1 MLGEIDESKQV
12 YTVALDI
19 HCNLLYNTCIHCHS
33 KGNDMKLYKILE
45 TDGSV
50 IRIFSY
56 KEEAEKFLSLDR
68 SLRIEPIKVFK
79 KKLADNRFIKAYTV
93 LGDSIL

>member
-1 MLGEIDESKQV
+1 
-12 YTVALDI
+12 
-19 HCNLLYNTCIHCHS
+19 
-33 KGNDMKLYKILE
+33 MKLYKILE

-68 SLRIEPIKVFK
+68 SLRIETIKVFK
-79 KKLADNRFIKAYTV
+79 QKLTDNRFIKAYTV

>member
-1 MLGEIDESKQV
+1 
-12 YTVALDI
+12 
-19 HCNLLYNTCIHCHS
+19 
-33 KGNDMKLYKILE
+33 MKLYKILE

-68 SLRIEPIKVFK
+68 TLKIQTIKVFK
-79 KKLADNRFIKAYTV
+79 KKLTDNVYIKAYTI

>member
-1 MLGEIDESKQV
+1 M
-12 YTVALDI
+12 ALDN
-19 HCNLLYNTCIHCHS
+19 HCDLLYNTCANWFS
-33 KGNDMKLYKILE
+33 QGNDMKLYKILE

-68 SLRIEPIKVFK
+68 SLRIETIKVFK
-79 KKLADNRFIKAYTV
+79 KKLKDNRFIKAYTV

>member
-1 MLGEIDESKQV
+1 MGRIS
-12 YTVALDI
+12 
-19 HCNLLYNTCIHCHS
+19 
-33 KGNDMKLYKILE
+33 MKLYKILE

-68 SLRIEPIKVFK
+68 SLRIETIKVFK
-79 KKLADNRFIKAYTV
+79 QKLKDNRFIKAYTV

>member
-1 MLGEIDESKQV
+1 
-12 YTVALDI
+12 
-19 HCNLLYNTCIHCHS
+19 
-33 KGNDMKLYKILE
+33 MKLYKILE

-68 SLRIEPIKVFK
+68 SLRIETIKVFK
-79 KKLADNRFIKAYTV
+79 KKLTDNRFIKAYTV

>member
-1 MLGEIDESKQV
+1 
-12 YTVALDI
+12 
-19 HCNLLYNTCIHCHS
+19 
-33 KGNDMKLYKILE
+33 MKLYKILE

-56 KEEAEKFLSLDR
+56 KEEAERFLSLDR
-68 SLRIEPIKVFK
+68 SLRIQTIKVFK
-79 KKLADNRFIKAYTV
+79 KKLTDNRFIKAYTI

>member
-1 MLGEIDESKQV
+1 M
-12 YTVALDI
+12 T
-19 HCNLLYNTCIHCHS
+19 
-33 KGNDMKLYKILE
+33 KLYKILE

-68 SLRIEPIKVFK
+68 SLRIETIKVFK
-79 KKLADNRFIKAYTV
+79 QKLKDNRFIKAYTV

>member
-1 MLGEIDESKQV
+1 
-12 YTVALDI
+12 
-19 HCNLLYNTCIHCHS
+19 
-33 KGNDMKLYKILE
+33 MKLYKILE

-56 KEEAEKFLSLDR
+56 KEEAERFLSLDR
-68 SLRIEPIKVFK
+68 TLRIETIKVFK
-79 KKLADNRFIKAYTV
+79 KKLTDNRFIKAYTV

>member
-1 MLGEIDESKQV
+1 
-12 YTVALDI
+12 
-19 HCNLLYNTCIHCHS
+19 
-33 KGNDMKLYKILE
+33 MKLYKILE

-56 KEEAEKFLSLDR
+56 KEEAERFMSLDK
-68 SLRIEPIKVFK
+68 SLRIETIKVFK
-79 KKLADNRFIKAYTV
+79 KKLTDNRFIKAYTV

>member
-1 MLGEIDESKQV
+1 
-12 YTVALDI
+12 
-19 HCNLLYNTCIHCHS
+19 
-33 KGNDMKLYKILE
+33 MKLYKILE

-56 KEEAEKFLSLDR
+56 KEEAEKFMSLDR
-68 SLRIEPIKVFK
+68 SLRIQTIKVFK
-79 KKLADNRFIKAYTV
+79 KKLTDNRFIKAYTV

>member
-1 MLGEIDESKQV
+1 MNM
-12 YTVALDI
+12 T
-19 HCNLLYNTCIHCHS
+19 
-33 KGNDMKLYKILE
+33 KLYKILE

-68 SLRIEPIKVFK
+68 SLRIETIKVFK
-79 KKLADNRFIKAYTV
+79 KKLTDNRFIKAYTV

>member
-1 MLGEIDESKQV
+1 
-12 YTVALDI
+12 
-19 HCNLLYNTCIHCHS
+19 
-33 KGNDMKLYKILE
+33 MKLYKILE

-68 SLRIEPIKVFK
+68 SLRIETIKVFK
-79 KKLADNRFIKAYTV
+79 KKLKDNVYIKAYAV

>member
-1 MLGEIDESKQV
+1 MLGENDEEKQV
-12 YTVALDI
+12 YTVALDSD
-19 HCNLLYNTCIHCHS
+19 CNLLYNTCIHCYS

-68 SLRIEPIKVFK
+68 TLRIETIKVFK
-79 KKLADNRFIKAYTV
+79 QKLKDNVYIKAYTV

>member
-1 MLGEIDESKQV
+1 
-12 YTVALDI
+12 
-19 HCNLLYNTCIHCHS
+19 
-33 KGNDMKLYKILE
+33 MKLYKILE

-68 SLRIEPIKVFK
+68 SLRIQTIKVFK
-79 KKLADNRFIKAYTV
+79 KKLTDNRFIKAYTI

>member
-1 MLGEIDESKQV
+1 
-12 YTVALDI
+12 
-19 HCNLLYNTCIHCHS
+19 
-33 KGNDMKLYKILE
+33 MKLYKILE

-68 SLRIEPIKVFK
+68 TLRIETIKVFK
-79 KKLADNRFIKAYTV
+79 QKLKDNVYIQAYTV

>member
-1 MLGEIDESKQV
+1 
-12 YTVALDI
+12 
-19 HCNLLYNTCIHCHS
+19 
-33 KGNDMKLYKILE
+33 MKLYKILE

-68 SLRIEPIKVFK
+68 SLRIQTIKVFK
-79 KKLADNRFIKAYTV
+79 KKLTDNRFIKAYTV

>member
-1 MLGEIDESKQV
+1 M
-12 YTVALDI
+12 T
-19 HCNLLYNTCIHCHS
+19 
-33 KGNDMKLYKILE
+33 KLYKILE

-68 SLRIEPIKVFK
+68 SLRIETIKVFK
-79 KKLADNRFIKAYTV
+79 KKLTDNRFIKAYTV

>member
-1 MLGEIDESKQV
+1 
-12 YTVALDI
+12 VALDI
-19 HCNLLYNTCIHCHS
+19 YGNILYNTCVYCYS
-33 KGNDMKLYKILE
+33 QGDDMKLYKILE

-68 SLRIEPIKVFK
+68 TLRIETIKVFK
-79 KKLADNRFIKAYTV
+79 QKLKDNVYIKAYTV

>member
-1 MLGEIDESKQV
+1 
-12 YTVALDI
+12 
-19 HCNLLYNTCIHCHS
+19 
-33 KGNDMKLYKILE
+33 MKLYKILE

-68 SLRIEPIKVFK
+68 SLRIETIKVFK
-79 KKLADNRFIKAYTV
+79 KKLKDNRFIKAYTI
-93 LGDSIL
+93 LGDSILWDAIAVIKT

>member
-1 MLGEIDESKQV
+1 
-12 YTVALDI
+12 
-19 HCNLLYNTCIHCHS
+19 
-33 KGNDMKLYKILE
+33 MKLYKILE

-68 SLRIEPIKVFK
+68 TLKIQTIKVFK
-79 KKLADNRFIKAYTV
+79 QKLKDNVYIKVYTV

>member
-1 MLGEIDESKQV
+1 
-12 YTVALDI
+12 
-19 HCNLLYNTCIHCHS
+19 
-33 KGNDMKLYKILE
+33 MKLYKIIE

-68 SLRIEPIKVFK
+68 SLRIQTIKVFK
-79 KKLADNRFIKAYTV
+79 KKLTDNRFIKAYTI

>member
-1 MLGEIDESKQV
+1 
-12 YTVALDI
+12 
-19 HCNLLYNTCIHCHS
+19 
-33 KGNDMKLYKILE
+33 MKLYKILE

-68 SLRIEPIKVFK
+68 SLRIETIKVFK
-79 KKLADNRFIKAYTV
+79 QKLKDNVYIKAYTV
-93 LGDSIL
+93 LGDSILWDANVVIKTWMTMSLHARV

>member
-1 MLGEIDESKQV
+1 
-12 YTVALDI
+12 
-19 HCNLLYNTCIHCHS
+19 
-33 KGNDMKLYKILE
+33 MKLYKILE

-68 SLRIEPIKVFK
+68 SLRIETIKVFK
-79 KKLADNRFIKAYTV
+79 QKLTDNRFIKAYTI

>member
-1 MLGEIDESKQV
+1 
-12 YTVALDI
+12 
-19 HCNLLYNTCIHCHS
+19 
-33 KGNDMKLYKILE
+33 MKLYKILE

-68 SLRIEPIKVFK
+68 SLRIETIKVFK
-79 KKLADNRFIKAYTV
+79 KKSTDNRFIKAYTI

>member
-1 MLGEIDESKQV
+1 MK
-12 YTVALDI
+12 
-19 HCNLLYNTCIHCHS
+19 
-33 KGNDMKLYKILE
+33 KLYKILE

-56 KEEAEKFLSLDR
+56 KEEAERFLSLDR
-68 SLRIEPIKVFK
+68 TLRIETIKVFK

>member
-1 MLGEIDESKQV
+1 M
-12 YTVALDI
+12 T
-19 HCNLLYNTCIHCHS
+19 
-33 KGNDMKLYKILE
+33 KLYKILE

-56 KEEAEKFLSLDR
+56 KEEAERFLSLDR
-68 SLRIEPIKVFK
+68 SLRIETIKVFK
-79 KKLADNRFIKAYTV
+79 QKLKDNVYIKAYTV

>member
-1 MLGEIDESKQV
+1 
-12 YTVALDI
+12 
-19 HCNLLYNTCIHCHS
+19 
-33 KGNDMKLYKILE
+33 MKLYKILE

-68 SLRIEPIKVFK
+68 SLRIETIKVFK
-79 KKLADNRFIKAYTV
+79 KKLTDNRFIKAYTI

>member
-1 MLGEIDESKQV
+1 MK
-12 YTVALDI
+12 
-19 HCNLLYNTCIHCHS
+19 
-33 KGNDMKLYKILE
+33 KLYKILE

-68 SLRIEPIKVFK
+68 TLRIETIKVFK
-79 KKLADNRFIKAYTV
+79 QKLKDNVYIKAYTV

>member
-1 MLGEIDESKQV
+1 
-12 YTVALDI
+12 
-19 HCNLLYNTCIHCHS
+19 
-33 KGNDMKLYKILE
+33 MKLYKILE

-56 KEEAEKFLSLDR
+56 KEEAERFLSLDR
-68 SLRIEPIKVFK
+68 SLRIETIKVFK
-79 KKLADNRFIKAYTV
+79 KKLTDNRFIKAYTV

>member
-1 MLGEIDESKQV
+1 
-12 YTVALDI
+12 VALDI
-19 HCNLLYNTCIHCHS
+19 YCNILYNTCADWFS
-33 KGNDMKLYKILE
+33 QGNDMKLYKILE

-50 IRIFSY
+50 VRIFSY

-68 SLRIEPIKVFK
+68 SLRIETIKVFK
-79 KKLADNRFIKAYTV
+79 KKLKDNRFIKAYTV

>member
-1 MLGEIDESKQV
+1 
-12 YTVALDI
+12 
-19 HCNLLYNTCIHCHS
+19 
-33 KGNDMKLYKILE
+33 MKLYKILE

-68 SLRIEPIKVFK
+68 SLRIQTIKVFK
-79 KKLADNRFIKAYTV
+79 KKLTDNRFIKAYTI
-93 LGDSIL
+93 LGYSIL

>member
-1 MLGEIDESKQV
+1 
-12 YTVALDI
+12 
-19 HCNLLYNTCIHCHS
+19 
-33 KGNDMKLYKILE
+33 MKLYKILE

-56 KEEAEKFLSLDR
+56 KEEAERFMSLDR
-68 SLRIEPIKVFK
+68 SLRIETIKVFK
-79 KKLADNRFIKAYTV
+79 KKLTDNRFIKAYTI

>member
-1 MLGEIDESKQV
+1 
-12 YTVALDI
+12 
-19 HCNLLYNTCIHCHS
+19 
-33 KGNDMKLYKILE
+33 MKLYKILE

-68 SLRIEPIKVFK
+68 SLRIQTIKVFK
-79 KKLADNRFIKAYTV
+79 KKLTDNRFIKAYTI
-93 LGDSIL
+93 LGESIL

>member
-1 MLGEIDESKQV
+1 
-12 YTVALDI
+12 
-19 HCNLLYNTCIHCHS
+19 
-33 KGNDMKLYKILE
+33 MKLYKILE

-56 KEEAEKFLSLDR
+56 KEEAERFMSLDR
-68 SLRIEPIKVFK
+68 TLKIETIKVFK
-79 KKLADNRFIKAYTV
+79 KKLTDNRFIKAYTV

>member
-1 MLGEIDESKQV
+1 VNQDTKQRDYQVNWLKCGENMK
-12 YTVALDI
+12 
-19 HCNLLYNTCIHCHS
+19 
-33 KGNDMKLYKILE
+33 KLYKILE

-68 SLRIEPIKVFK
+68 TLRIETIKVFK
-79 KKLADNRFIKAYTV
+79 QKLKDNVYIKAYTV

>member
-1 MLGEIDESKQV
+1 
-12 YTVALDI
+12 
-19 HCNLLYNTCIHCHS
+19 
-33 KGNDMKLYKILE
+33 MKLYKILE

-56 KEEAEKFLSLDR
+56 KEEAERFLSLDR
-68 SLRIEPIKVFK
+68 SLRIETIKVFK
-79 KKLADNRFIKAYTV
+79 QKLTDNRFIKAYTV

>member
-1 MLGEIDESKQV
+1 
-12 YTVALDI
+12 
-19 HCNLLYNTCIHCHS
+19 
-33 KGNDMKLYKILE
+33 MKLYKIIE

-56 KEEAEKFLSLDR
+56 KEEAEKSLALDR
-68 SLRIEPIKVFK
+68 SLKIETIKVFK
-79 KKLADNRFIKAYTV
+79 KKLKDNVYIKAYTV

>member
-1 MLGEIDESKQV
+1 
-12 YTVALDI
+12 
-19 HCNLLYNTCIHCHS
+19 
-33 KGNDMKLYKILE
+33 MKLYKILE

-56 KEEAEKFLSLDR
+56 KEEAEKFLSLDK
-68 SLRIEPIKVFK
+68 SLRIETIKVFK
-79 KKLADNRFIKAYTV
+79 KKLTDNRFIKAYTV

>member
-1 MLGEIDESKQV
+1 
-12 YTVALDI
+12 
-19 HCNLLYNTCIHCHS
+19 
-33 KGNDMKLYKILE
+33 MKLYKILE

-68 SLRIEPIKVFK
+68 TLRIETIKVFK
-79 KKLADNRFIKAYTV
+79 KKLTDNRFIKAYTV